1 MKVNSNRDIS
11 FKSVYTNKA
20 LKKTFEFASKKP
32 ALTAASASVG
42 FSLLRPFSIWLT
54 PNTDIENRKLACAK
68 SITSSLLNF
77 GLMLGISYPI
87 DNAIKKI
94 DNSPEKYLTKET
106 IDFYKQGAK
115 NINSSKRYLF
125 ASQLFKLGIMSVV
138 AVPKAIMTA
147 SAIPLIIKL
156 LNFKNNNEFHSQ
168 AERYDLEKK
177 NLHIAPSPDGEGWD
191 GVINA
196 KPDFRGKPALASK
209 IGKTL
214 DKEGV
219 KNFSEKYKD
228 SNFVMHIIALTDA
241 LSTLTFIT
249 QTKKSKKIKEER
261 KNALI
266 YNSAI
271 STGMCIGSGYLV
283 DKLLDKPAEKFINKF
298 RELNACEKNLEK
310 QVQGIKII
318 KPLLILGTLYYM
330 IIPFLSTY
338 LAEITDKKGFFNK

>member
-54 PNTDIENRKLACAK
+54 PNTDAENRKLACAK
-68 SITSSLLNF
+68 SVTSSLLNF

-94 DNSPEKYLTKET
+94 DNSPEKYLKKDT

-115 NINSSKRYLF
+115 NINASKRYLF

-147 SAIPLIIKL
+147 AAIPLIIKL
-156 LNFKNNNEFHSQ
+156 LDFKS
-168 AERYDLEKK
+168 KK
-177 NLHIAPSPDGEGWD
+177 NPDNQKN
-191 GVINA
+191 IN
-196 KPDFRGKPALASK
+196 FRGKSNLASK
-209 IGKTL
+209 VGKTL
-214 DKEGV
+214 DKDGV
-219 KNFSEKYKD
+219 KNFSDKYKD

-241 LSTLTFIT
+241 LSTLTFIA

-261 KNALI
+261 KSALI
-266 YNSAI
+266 YNAGI
-271 STGMCIGSGYLV
+271 STGMCIGSGYV
-283 DKLLDKPAEKFINKF
+283 FDKLLEKPAEKFIQNYKKA
-298 RELNACEKNLEK
+298 NISEKNLEK

-318 KPLLILGTLYYM
+318 KPLLILGTIYYM